1 MEYYEQRNAL
11 KGLKG
16 LFDGFEQRTIGIQ
29 SVINAHIHEYF
40 ELLYCTSGKYELT
53 IEKQSMILS
62 EGDIVLIRPMQP
74 HQTRTLLN
82 GENRYIVLQF
92 IPEGLL
98 SFAQPIDE
106 LQYIFPFTHTGKQ
119 DVEFYTGAQFAG
131 CPLGDWVKTI
141 LREYEQRA
149 YGYEMAVRTHIEL
162 VVLWF
167 IRQWQP
173 RSGVMPMNEQHL
185 ENVKS
190 VLQYVGENLGEALT
204 VHRLAAEFNMGC
216 STFSRFFNL
225 NLGESLPSYI
235 RRLRLT
241 RAANELMQSDKTI
254 TEIASELGFS
264 STSYFVMCFREQNG
278 ITPKQFRDNTGR
290 RSDRT
295 HRISS

>member
-11 KGLKG
+11 RGLKG
-16 LFDGFEQRTIGIQ
+16 LFDGFEQRTLGMQ
-29 SVINAHIHEYF
+29 SVVNAHIHEYF

-53 IEKQSMILS
+53 IERQRMTLS
-62 EGDIVLIRPMQP
+62 CGDVVLIRPMQP
-74 HQTRTLLN
+74 HQTRTLYG

-92 IPEGLL
+92 IPECLL

-106 LQYIFPFTHTGKQ
+106 LQYIFPFMHTSKQ
-119 DVEFYTGAQFAG
+119 DVQFYSGGQIADTQ
-131 CPLGDWVKTI
+131 LGEWVRTI
-141 LREYEQRA
+141 LREYLQKA
-149 YGYEMAVRTHIEL
+149 YGYEMAIRTHIEL

-173 RSGVMPMNEQHL
+173 RSGVMPMNEEHL
-185 ENVKS
+185 EIVKS
-190 VLQYVGENLGEALT
+190 VLQYVADNLGEAIT
-204 VHRLAAEFNMGC
+204 VHELAAAFNMGS

-241 RAANELMQSDKTI
+241 KAANELMQSDKTI

-278 ITPKQFRDNTGR
+278 ITPKKFRDNTKRKPDKAR
-290 RSDRT
+290 RT
-295 HRISS
+295 